1 MDAQFK
7 SYTCMRLCV
16 VEVTIYNP
24 QLKKLNPRTTS
35 RYFIGYAANSK
46 RYRFYYPSRSTRI
59 VAVKKY

>member
-1 MDAQFK
+1 
-7 SYTCMRLCV
+7 MRLCV

-46 RYRFYYPSRSTRI
+46 RYRFYYPSRNTRI